1 MSKRISRVET
11 QEQSSGHI
19 TLLEAR
25 PQGILANY
33 LTHGKVKNF
42 PRDVVTQISN
52 TDYQGNLRPQNLTNI
67 PELID
72 PNKVFKIFKELGP
85 PDIEQLTIFLNEHQ
99 HSIENIRFS
108 RERYEFLD
116 NIVILLLKNG
126 KRPTNEAITTTILRI
141 SKIKEEERRYNNQPN
156 YVFNLEQWME
166 QHVIPLKKTGEMLFE
181 LKVQKSVHEW
191 FLAINHLAEN
201 TTNFQKVTDP
211 ELLNLFQ
218 QETAP
223 VPRSFVE
230 SHFNFLTQNM
240 DPNDSNIRVLKERI
254 VDFGG
259 IVEDEVI
266 KENPTITTSFQKF
279 RTITLAVEDLDLY

>member
-1 MSKRISRVET
+1 
-11 QEQSSGHI
+11 
-19 TLLEAR
+19 
-25 PQGILANY
+25 
-33 LTHGKVKNF
+33 
-42 PRDVVTQISN
+42 
-52 TDYQGNLRPQNLTNI
+52 
-67 PELID
+67 
-72 PNKVFKIFKELGP
+72 
-85 PDIEQLTIFLNEHQ
+85 
-99 HSIENIRFS
+99 
-108 RERYEFLD
+108 
-116 NIVILLLKNG
+116 
-126 KRPTNEAITTTILRI
+126 
-141 SKIKEEERRYNNQPN
+141 
-156 YVFNLEQWME
+156 
-166 QHVIPLKKTGEMLFE
+166 MLFE
-181 LKVQKSVHEW
+181 LKVKKSVHEW